1 MQTFNVSNYNSEH
14 MNNTYAVL
22 KLNWNGWT

>member
-22 KLNWNGWT
+22 KLN